1 MGGWAYIVRCCDQ
14 SYYVGSTSYD
24 DIDERVAEHNDG
36 KFEGYTSK
44 RRPVVLVWSDWYQD
58 LRDAQNAERR
68 IKGWRR
74 EKKEALIRGEYG
86 RLPELAKRPGARRP
100 SRPGASCR

>member
-1 MGGWAYIVRCCDQ
+1 MGGWVYMLRCSDA

-24 DIDERVAEHNDG
+24 DVDVRGGEHNEG
-36 KFEGYTSK
+36 KFGGYTSK
-44 RRPVVLVWSDWYQD
+44 RRPVRLVWCDWFQD

-74 EKKEALIRGEYG
+74 EKKEALIRGETE
-86 RLPELAKRPGARRP
+86 RLHDLAKRPGARRP
-100 SRPGASCR
+100 SRPGASH